1 MNMARLPMLWKLSAG
16 EIRRRPGRTSLTL
29 LGIVIGVAATVAI
42 SITVQTAR
50 RVHRDMFEALT
61 GRASLEV
68 VAEGFGG
75 FPADLARSLQNT
87 PHVEAVVPVIQTPAA
102 ALGKSG
108 PVPVLVLGINPD
120 VDTAARDYRLRLGR
134 MLVQDDTVLLEAGF
148 AESQG
153 FKLGEPVRFLTP
165 TGPASL
171 EVRGFLEPHG
181 PAAFNGGAVAF
192 MTLTTAQRL
201 FDLPHQVNSLQLVL
215 SNDAVL
221 PDTQGQIEKLLRPGL
236 TIQSPGA
243 RGDLGRDGMMSTEQG
258 LASLSVSSL
267 VAGAFVILNAFLM
280 NLGERRRQLAILRA
294 IGATSRQVSRLLL
307 REALLLGITG
317 TLIGIPVGMLLAV
330 ALRQVLAQLLAVTLP
345 AIRWDAEPFAIA
357 VALGPGMAVA
367 ATYFPARRAGQ
378 RSPLEDLLQKKADRA
393 EHVRLWPAYLGVVM
407 LGCVVLF
414 ALGIVRGW
422 LPVRIVTHLQAPTLA
437 AFLTS
442 CVLVVPLFQMPL
454 TRMAAAILR
463 PIFGG
468 EGGLAFRQLARH
480 RTRTALTAGVLLVAI
495 VFAIGFGQSLMNNMR
510 HLNDW
515 FQTIVK
521 ADYFV
526 RGSWPDPTVNITT
539 AAIPE
544 STVAEIAALPGVAY
558 VDYINFLPVRVDG
571 RTAAVIAYS
580 VAEDRPVS
588 LALEEGNPDTV
599 RRGLKSGHVVLGTA
613 LAHRLGR
620 RVGDTVQIETRQGSK
635 EFVIAGTASE
645 YTGGGMAFYMEWHT
659 AQRAFDLQGVHAIL
673 ATARTGAR
681 DELGMRLREF
691 TQKHGLLLQT
701 NAQVHQTLGKQLQ
714 GFLGFLWVL
723 LSLVFV
729 VASLGVVNTL
739 TMNVMEQTREFGVLR
754 AIGMKRRQ
762 IGKLILTQALAL
774 GIISLAP
781 GVVAGVA
788 LAYLVNL
795 VTYPLIGHAVP
806 FELSAWHVAG
816 CFGTA
821 LAIAVAAA
829 LLPARRAARLGVV
842 QALQY
847 E

>member
-1 MNMARLPMLWKLSAG
+1 
-16 EIRRRPGRTSLTL
+16 
-29 LGIVIGVAATVAI
+29 
-42 SITVQTAR
+42 
-50 RVHRDMFEALT
+50 
-61 GRASLEV
+61 
-68 VAEGFGG
+68 
-75 FPADLARSLQNT
+75 
-87 PHVEAVVPVIQTPAA
+87 
-102 ALGKSG
+102 
-108 PVPVLVLGINPD
+108 
-120 VDTAARDYRLRLGR
+120 
-134 MLVQDDTVLLEAGF
+134 
-148 AESQG
+148 
-153 FKLGEPVRFLTP
+153 
-165 TGPASL
+165 
-171 EVRGFLEPHG
+171 
-181 PAAFNGGAVAF
+181 
-192 MTLTTAQRL
+192 
-201 FDLPHQVNSLQLVL
+201 
-215 SNDAVL
+215 
-221 PDTQGQIEKLLRPGL
+221 
-236 TIQSPGA
+236 
-243 RGDLGRDGMMSTEQG
+243 
-258 LASLSVSSL
+258 
-267 VAGAFVILNAFLM
+267 
-280 NLGERRRQLAILRA
+280 
-294 IGATSRQVSRLLL
+294 
-307 REALLLGITG
+307 
-317 TLIGIPVGMLLAV
+317 
-330 ALRQVLAQLLAVTLP
+330 
-345 AIRWDAEPFAIA
+345 
-357 VALGPGMAVA
+357 
-367 ATYFPARRAGQ
+367 
-378 RSPLEDLLQKKADRA
+378 
-393 EHVRLWPAYLGVVM
+393 
-407 LGCVVLF
+407 
-414 ALGIVRGW
+414 
-422 LPVRIVTHLQAPTLA
+422 
-437 AFLTS
+437 
-442 CVLVVPLFQMPL
+442 
-454 TRMAAAILR
+454 
-463 PIFGG
+463 
-468 EGGLAFRQLARH
+468 
-480 RTRTALTAGVLLVAI
+480 
-495 VFAIGFGQSLMNNMR
+495 
-510 HLNDW
+510 
-515 FQTIVK
+515 
-521 ADYFV
+521 
-526 RGSWPDPTVNITT
+526 
-539 AAIPE
+539 
-544 STVAEIAALPGVAY
+544 